1 MKLERVIEVYR
12 KRDERNIGTYII
24 NLDAEGILD
33 TLQDLVLNDDD
44 CPDEIYDPYTLTES
58 QVKKLIPFLQTS
70 LHIDF
75 ESNLYELMCYDVS
88 GK

>member
-12 KRDERNIGTYII
+12 KSDERNIGTYVI

-33 TLQDLVLNDDD
+33 TLKDLVLKEDDY
-44 CPDEIYDPYTLTES
+44 PGEIYYPYCLTES

-75 ESNLYELMCYDVS
+75 ENSLYELSCYDVS
-88 GK
+88 RK